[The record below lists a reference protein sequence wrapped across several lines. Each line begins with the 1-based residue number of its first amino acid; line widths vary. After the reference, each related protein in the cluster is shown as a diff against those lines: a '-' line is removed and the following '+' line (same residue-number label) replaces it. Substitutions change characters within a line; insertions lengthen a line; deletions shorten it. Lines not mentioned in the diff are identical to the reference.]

1 MPCISHRSAPRRRRL
16 VAFTVLSGGLLA
28 TGMAHGADAPWPTQ
42 PIKLIVG
49 FPAGTSPD
57 TVARLIAEP
66 LSQKLGKPVIVE
78 NKPGAAGNIGVDL
91 VARATDGH
99 TFGVTAHGPLT
110 TSALLYPNLPY
121 DVARDLQPLSLAAV
135 SPQIL
140 VIDPKLPYAT
150 LHDLLADA
158 RARHKEISYGSVGVG
173 SGSHLTGELFAQ
185 EAGIRMMHVP
195 YQGFPQVTM
204 AVMSGQIQAGF
215 MAPSG
220 AIEQAKAGKVR
231 VLGVTSAQ
239 PSPLAPGVPTVAQAA
254 SLPGF
259 AAELWIGAYAPR
271 ATPAPVAAMLAKE
284 INAILRSAPVRAK
297 LAAQGWEATGGS
309 PADMA
314 ARIETDTRRWGEVI
328 KRLGIKLE

>member
-1 MPCISHRSAPRRRRL
+1 MPCLSLRSAPRRRTL
-16 VAFTVLSGGLLA
+16 FAFAVLSGGLLA
-28 TGMAHGADAPWPTQ
+28 TGMARGADTPWPTQ
-42 PIKLIVG
+42 PVKLIVG

-140 VIDPKLPYAT
+140 VVDPRLPYAT
-150 LHDLLADA
+150 LGDLLADA
-158 RARHKEISYGSVGVG
+158 RANGKEISYGSVGVG
-173 SGSHLTGELFAQ
+173 SGSHLTGEMFAQ

-220 AIEQAKAGKVR
+220 AIEQARAGKVR

-239 PSPLAPGVPTVAQAA
+239 PSPLAPGVPTIAQAA
-254 SLPGF
+254 GLPGF
-259 AAELWIGAYAPR
+259 SAELWIGAYAPR

-297 LAAQGWEATGGS
+297 LAAQGWDATGGT
-309 PADMA
+309 PAEMA
-314 ARIETDTRRWGEVI
+314 ARIDADTRRWGDVI
-328 KRLGIKLE
+328 KRLGLKLE

>member
-1 MPCISHRSAPRRRRL
+1 MPSSPSRTPKLL
-16 VAFTVLSGGLLA
+16 VLAALWSGLA
-28 TGMAHGADAPWPTQ
+28 AGGAHGADAPWPSQ
-42 PIKLIVG
+42 PVKLVVG

-57 TVARLIAEP
+57 MVARLIAEP

-110 TSALLYPNLPY
+110 TSALLYPKLPY

-140 VIDPKLPYAT
+140 VVDPKLPYST
-150 LHDLLADA
+150 LGELVADA
-158 RARHKEISYGSVGVG
+158 RAHRKEISYGSVGVG
-173 SGSHLTGELFAQ
+173 SGSHLTGELFGQ
-185 EAGIRMMHVP
+185 EAGVRMMHVP

-204 AVMSGQIQAGF
+204 AVMSGQIQSGF

-254 SLPGF
+254 GLPGF
-259 AAELWIGAYAPR
+259 SAELWIGAYAPR
-271 ATPAPVAAMLAKE
+271 AMPAPVAAMLAKE

-297 LAAQGWEATGGS
+297 LATQGWEATGGT
-309 PADMA
+309 PAEMA
-314 ARIETDTRRWGEVI
+314 ARIEADTRRWGEVI
-328 KRLGIKLE
+328 KRLGLKLE